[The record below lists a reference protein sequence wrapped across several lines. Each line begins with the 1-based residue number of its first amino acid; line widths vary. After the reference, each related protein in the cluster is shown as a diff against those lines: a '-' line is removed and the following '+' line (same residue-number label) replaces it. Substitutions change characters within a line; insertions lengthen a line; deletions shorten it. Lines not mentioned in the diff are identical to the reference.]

1 MALGRAKH
9 GGILRLLRALA
20 LLVLCAYA
28 NIAQSATLFGVINES
43 SPDDRAPAEHLL
55 QQIAAQNDQWHVD
68 TPSSLPATD
77 EQNTVYLAFGPQALE
92 SLIRKQLKG
101 PILALYCD
109 SSTYN
114 QLLSQ
119 AKNPKRITAV
129 YGNPD
134 PARQLALIKVLLGP
148 GARVTVWSAP
158 TDVVFSREQLKIAS
172 VLDLSTTIVSLKSG
186 STLRNSLSTLENS
199 NVLYLDKRIAV
210 ENKIPIDQLLI
221 QAYDLYQIG
230 IVGYSPAVVKAGA
243 LATTYSTDDDIAKTA
258 SVLFATIKTGVIP
271 PARFPADFHVIVNQ
285 YVARSINL
293 LPPDDAD
300 IKNQIDIF
308 SRKYRGEGGQ
318 SN

>member
-1 MALGRAKH
+1 MTLKRTKRI
-9 GGILRLLRALA
+9 GGLSLLRVLA
-20 LLVLCAYA
+20 LIALCACA
-28 NIAQSATLFGVINES
+28 NIAQSANLFGVINES

-55 QQIAAQNDQWHVD
+55 QQIVAQNDQWHVD
-68 TPSSLPATD
+68 TSSALPAID
-77 EQNTVYLAFGPQALE
+77 EQNTIYLAFGPQALE
-92 SLIRKQLKG
+92 SLIRKQVNS

-109 SSTYN
+109 FTTYN
-114 QLLSQ
+114 QLVSQ

-134 PARQLALIKVLLGP
+134 PSRQLALIKVLLGP
-148 GARVTVWSAP
+148 GARVTVWSTP
-158 TDVVFSREQLKIAS
+158 TDAALSREQEKIAS
-172 VLDLSTTIVSLKSG
+172 ALNLSTHIVPLKSG

-221 QAYDLYQIG
+221 QTYDLYQIG
-230 IVGYSPAVVKAGA
+230 VVGYSPAVVKAGA

-258 SVLFATIKTGVIP
+258 SRLFANIKMGFIP
-271 PARFPADFHVIVNQ
+271 PAQFPADFHVIVNP

-293 LPPDDAD
+293 VPPDEAD

-308 SRKYRGEGGQ
+308 TRKYRGEGGR